1 VRRRHLFM
9 NKAVSAVTGQVR
21 AGSGSKQSAY
31 SWYVLGVLGCVS
43 LANYYDR
50 NLISILVEPIKRDL
64 RLSDAQI
71 GLLSG
76 FAFAL
81 AYSVFGIP
89 VARLADRYGRSRIL
103 SVAVA
108 VWSAMTVLTGRT
120 ADFITML
127 LARAG
132 VAMAEAGGLPAT
144 HALVADYF
152 GPQRRGT
159 ALSVIGVCGGLGAS
173 VALAGGGLIND
184 WRGWRTAFSIGG
196 IAGLV
201 LAIVL
206 WSTVSEPVRAP
217 ANASQE
223 AIRRASIASTV
234 RTLWGRRSYVHLC
247 VGLAICAVGAYGQF
261 AWTPTFLMRSYH
273 LSTAQV
279 GVYYSAAAG
288 PATLVS
294 IFLGGALNDWLLKRR
309 KSAPL
314 WILAATFGVTVPASL
329 VFLLVHHLPLAM
341 IMAVVTTVL
350 GSLWIGPSY
359 ALVQSL
365 SGPALRATAAAI
377 FMMVVNI
384 VGLGLGPYLTGLLSD
399 ALAVRSGGQ
408 ALALSL
414 AVVTTASGLGVIHFV
429 LAMRTVE
436 ADMAEAEGTHLS
448 CDPHT
453 NV

>member
-1 VRRRHLFM
+1 MAIVSTATEQGKVR
-9 NKAVSAVTGQVR
+9 
-21 AGSGSKQSAY
+21 SGSKQSAY

-81 AYSVFGIP
+81 AYSVFGVP
-89 VARLADRYGRSRIL
+89 VARLADRYGRTRIL
-103 SVAVA
+103 SLALA
-108 VWSAMTVLTGRT
+108 AWSAMTVLTGRT
-120 ADFITML
+120 ADFLTML

-132 VAMAEAGGLPAT
+132 VATGEAGGLPAT

-152 GPQRRGT
+152 GPERRGT
-159 ALSVIGVCGGLGAS
+159 ALSVIGVCGALGAS
-173 VALAGGGLIND
+173 LAVAGGGLINE
-184 WRGWRTAFSIGG
+184 WRGWRTAFFLGG
-196 IAGLV
+196 IVGLV

-206 WSTVSEPVRAP
+206 WSTVSEPARAP
-217 ANASQE
+217 VNASQE
-223 AIRRASIASTV
+223 TRRSASLTSTF
-234 RTLWGRRSYVHLC
+234 RTLWGRRSYLHLC

-261 AWTPTFLMRSYH
+261 AWAPTFFMRSYH

-279 GVYYSAAAG
+279 GGYYSAAVG

-294 IFLGGALNDWLLKRR
+294 IVLGGVLNDWLLKRR

-314 WILAATFGVTVPASL
+314 WILAVTFGLTVPASL
-329 VFLLVHHLPLAM
+329 LFLLVHHLLLAM
-341 IMAVVTTVL
+341 SMAVVTTVL

-377 FMMVVNI
+377 FMMAVNI

-399 ALAVRSGGQ
+399 ALAVRFGDQ

-414 AVVTTASGLGVIHFV
+414 SVVTAFSGLGVIHF
-429 LAMRTVE
+429 LIAMRTVE
-436 ADMAEAEGTHLS
+436 ADMAAAEGS
-448 CDPHT
+448 VPPDQP
-453 NV
+453 

>member
-1 VRRRHLFM
+1 MAIV
-9 NKAVSAVTGQVR
+9 
-21 AGSGSKQSAY
+21 SKQSAY

-43 LANYYDR
+43 VANYYDR

-64 RLSDAQI
+64 RLSDAQM

-81 AYSVFGIP
+81 AYSIFGIP
-89 VARLADRYGRSRIL
+89 VARLADRYGRTRIL
-103 SVAVA
+103 SVALA

-120 ADFITML
+120 AGYLSML

-132 VAMAEAGGLPAT
+132 VAMGEAGALPAT

-152 GPQRRGT
+152 GPERRGT
-159 ALSVIGVCGGLGAS
+159 ALSMIGVCGGLGATL
-173 VALAGGGLIND
+173 ALAGGGLIND
-184 WRGWRTAFSIGG
+184 WRGWRTAFSLGG

-206 WSTVSEPVRAP
+206 WSTVSEPARA
-217 ANASQE
+217 AVGNQE
-223 AIRRASIASTV
+223 ADRRASLGSTV
-234 RTLWGRRSYVHLC
+234 RTLWRRRSYLHLC
-247 VGLAICAVGAYGQF
+247 VGLAICAVGAYGQL

-279 GVYYSAAAG
+279 GGYYSAAVG

-294 IFLGGALNDWLLKRR
+294 IILGGALNDWLLKRR

-314 WILAATFGVTVPASL
+314 WILAVTFSVTVPASL
-329 VFLLVHHLPLAM
+329 VFFLVHHISLALG
-341 IMAVVTTVL
+341 MAVVTTVL

-377 FMMVVNI
+377 FMMIVNI

-399 ALAVRSGGQ
+399 ALAARFGDQ

-414 AVVTTASGLGVIHFV
+414 SVVTTLSGLGVIHFAM
-429 LAMRTVE
+429 AMRTVE
-436 ADMAEAEGTHLS
+436 ADMAAAEGTKS
-448 CDPHT
+448 P
-453 NV
+453 